1 MPNIIL
7 TEQAQQQ
14 VQEILNS
21 LPINELPK
29 VQKLVGIFNEN
40 VEKPKEEEK

>member
-7 TEQAQQQ
+7 TEQSQQQ
-14 VQEILNS
+14 VQEILHS

-29 VQKLVGIFNEN
+29 VQMIVAIFNEN
-40 VEKPKEEEK
+40 FEKPKEEEK